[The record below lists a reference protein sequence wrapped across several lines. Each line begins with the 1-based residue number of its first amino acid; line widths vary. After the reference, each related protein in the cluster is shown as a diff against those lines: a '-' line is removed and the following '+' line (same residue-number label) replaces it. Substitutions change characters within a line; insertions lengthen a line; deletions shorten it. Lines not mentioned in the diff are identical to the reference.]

1 MTRRLIALENIKLA
15 VADNNEKL
23 AMRIYTENRI
33 GYVAFK
39 KAWDAGEV
47 LKQKLNGRK
56 ATSVSLAELNQ
67 L

>member
-1 MTRRLIALENIKLA
+1 MSRRFIALENIKLA
-15 VADNNEKL
+15 VADDNEKL

-33 GYVAFK
+33 GYIAFK

-47 LKQKLNGRK
+47 LRQKLNGRK
-56 ATSVSLAELNQ
+56 ASSVSLAELNK